1 VRELENR
8 ISSLELAEWMAY
20 STLEPFGENRADYR
34 AGLIA
39 SAVANSSGNYKKA
52 LLPTDFI
59 AIYTQPREISMIDRR
74 KKQQAQMAIFKSLA
88 ENSNG

>member
-1 VRELENR
+1 
-8 ISSLELAEWMAY
+8 MAF
-20 STLEPFGENRADYR
+20 SVLEPFGETRADYR

-59 AIYTQPREISMIDRR
+59 AIYQQPREMSMIDRR
-74 KKQQAQMAIFKSLA
+74 KKQQSEMALFKSLA
-88 ENSNG
+88 DKSNV

>member
-1 VRELENR
+1 
-8 ISSLELAEWMAY
+8 MAY
-20 STLEPFGENRADYR
+20 STLEPFGATRADYR

-59 AIYTQPREISMIDRR
+59 SIYQQPREMSMLDRR
-74 KKQQAQMAIFKSLA
+74 KKQQSEMAMFKSLA
-88 ENSNG
+88 EKSNV